1 MALEDQS
8 APVRRNRPVRGT
20 DEPAPLDFDRSRRL
34 RRVSIVVLAVLGLT
48 IMAATPAAAAG
59 PTVEQFSF
67 TGVDDGFSDEL
78 TEACGFPVTV
88 TVDAH
93 ETHLAFDDGTF
104 RALIHYNA
112 TVTGPG
118 GTLVLNNN
126 FNEVESSES
135 FRDAGIRFRVS
146 TIDGQTLGMLA
157 GLLIFEFADGTLTIH
172 GLEKFAEGFSFCGA
186 LS

>member
-1 MALEDQS
+1 MTS
-8 APVRRNRPVRGT
+8 SKPRNPTGT
-20 DEPAPLDFDRSRRL
+20 RAGSPDRSRRL

-48 IMAATPAAAAG
+48 VMAVTPAAAAG
-59 PTVEQFSF
+59 PTVEQGIF
-67 TGVDDGFSDEL
+67 TGVDDTFSDEL
-78 TEACGFPVTV
+78 TAACGFPVTV

-93 ETHLAFDDGTF
+93 ETHLVFDDGTF

-126 FNEVESSES
+126 ENVAESSES

-157 GLLIFEFADGTLTIH
+157 GLLIFEFADGTLGGPARGPGH
-172 GLEKFAEGFSFCGA
+172 RRRGGGG
-186 LS
+186 